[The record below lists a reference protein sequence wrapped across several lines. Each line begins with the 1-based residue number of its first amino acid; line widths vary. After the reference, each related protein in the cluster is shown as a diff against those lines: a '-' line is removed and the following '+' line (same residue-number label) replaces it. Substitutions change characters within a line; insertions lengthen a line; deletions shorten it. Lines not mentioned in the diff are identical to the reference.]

1 MTEPTITPELVAKH
15 NLTPDEYAK
24 VLEILGRPPSYTE
37 LGIFSV
43 MWSEHCSYKN
53 TRPLLKTFPTK
64 SPKIL
69 VGAGEEN
76 AGIIDIGD
84 GLAIAF
90 KIESHNHPSAVEPF
104 QGAATGV
111 GGIVRDIFTMGARPI
126 CSVNSLRFG
135 PITDEL
141 GSARGPRAESG
152 GPPDSSK
159 IQASLENG
167 LDEQGLRRDAEN
179 GTRAAC
185 ATQTDGDEIAVKNN
199 RRLFAGV
206 VSGIAHYGNC
216 FGIPTVAGEVYFD
229 KSYEGNPL
237 VNAFCLGVLRHDQIA
252 RGAAKGIGN
261 PVFYVG
267 PATGRDGLAGA
278 AFASQDLTEES
289 AEKQRGAVQVGDPFM
304 EKLVC
309 EACLELLAT
318 GAVAGIQDMG
328 AAGLTCS
335 TCETAARAGTGIEIE
350 LDKVP
355 QRAPNM
361 SSYDL
366 MLSESQERMLI
377 IVHKGREEEVK
388 RIFDKWDLPWSE
400 IGFVTDTARMVVKQ
414 HGGIVADI
422 PAKKIADES
431 PVYQRE
437 AREPAYLAAVRAFTM
452 EGIADCQSP
461 IADLKRLLAWPTI
474 ASKNWVYRQYDH
486 MVRDNSV
493 VCPGSDAAVLRIKA
507 DCVPTP
513 GGIGGALTDHASPVT
528 DKYIAISVDGNGSYV
543 YLDPYEGGKIVVTE
557 AARNLACSGAVPL
570 GATDNLNYGN
580 PHNPELF
587 WQLQESVRGLA
598 DACRAFNAPI
608 TGGNCSLYNQSPAGP
623 IDPTPTVAMVGL
635 IEKPEHITT
644 QWFKDAGDAI
654 ILLGEPVD
662 LGDPLLGLGGSAYL
676 QVVHGKKT
684 GTPPRCD
691 LETAKTLHTT
701 LLGLIQAGGIKSA
714 HDCSEGGLAVALAE
728 GCISRYEARGTPK
741 LIGATVDLSNV
752 GPASRRPS
760 LDAPEGEELSQ
771 RDTGASRLD
780 ALLFGE
786 TQSRVVVS
794 CAPLDAVKLVER
806 AKLLGV
812 PALRI
817 GSVGGDALT
826 LKTAAGEFSTA
837 LTELHDGWW
846 NSIARAMA

>member
-1 MTEPTITPELVAKH
+1 MTEPAITPELVAKH
-15 NLTPDEYAK
+15 NLTPEEYAHAK
-24 VLEILGRPPSYTE
+24 EILGGREPSYTE

-111 GGIVRDIFTMGARPI
+111 GGIVRDIFTMGARPV
-126 CSVNSLRFG
+126 CAVNSLRFG
-135 PITDEL
+135 PITENEM
-141 GSARGPRAESG
+141 GSARVPRAESG
-152 GPPDSSK
+152 VAPDSSTTQTSQK
-159 IQASLENG
+159 NN
-167 LDEQGLRRDAEN
+167 LDEQNLRRDAEN
-179 GTRAAC
+179 GTRDAC
-185 ATQTDGDEIAVKNN
+185 APQNEISKSQIQNN

-216 FGIPTVAGEVYFD
+216 FGIPTIAGEVYFD

-237 VNAFCLGVLRHDQIA
+237 VNAFCLGVLRHEQIA

-278 AFASQDLTEES
+278 TFASKDLTEES
-289 AEKQRGAVQVGDPFM
+289 AEQQRGAVQVGDPFM

-318 GAVAGIQDMG
+318 GCVAGIQDMG

-361 SSYDL
+361 TSYEI

-377 IVHKGREEEVK
+377 IVHKGREAEVK
-388 RIFDKWDLPWSE
+388 RIFDKWDLPWAE
-400 IGFVTDTARMVVKQ
+400 VGFVTDTGRMVVR
-414 HGGIVADI
+414 HGGKIVADI

-437 AREPAYLAAVRAFTM
+437 SSEPEYLKEVRAFRLD
-452 EGIADCQSP
+452 GIPDSQSP
-461 IADLKRLLAWPTI
+461 ISDLLKLLAWPSI

-486 MVRDNSV
+486 QVRDGSV
-493 VCPGSDAAVLRIKA
+493 VLPGSDAAVIRIKSDSIPVMTA
-507 DCVPTP
+507 ELKAKIGDAKVSEKLIAMTVDC
-513 GGIGGALTDHASPVT
+513 
-528 DKYIAISVDGNGSYV
+528 NGVYV
-543 YLDPYEGGKIVVTE
+543 YLDPYEGAKAVVTE
-557 AARNLACSGAVPL
+557 ACRNLACSGAVPL
-570 GATDNLNYGN
+570 GATDNLNMAN
-580 PHNPELF
+580 PHKPELF
-587 WQLQESVRGLA
+587 WQMRESVRGLA
-598 DACRAFNAPI
+598 EACKFFNAPV
-608 TGGNCSLYNQSPAGP
+608 TGGNCSLYNQNPSGP
-623 IDPTPTVAMVGL
+623 IDPTPTVAVVG
-635 IEKPEHITT
+635 IVEKPEHVTT
-644 QWFKDAGDAI
+644 QWFKDEGDAI
-654 ILLGEPVD
+654 ILLGEIVD
-662 LGDPLLGLGGSAYL
+662 ASDPILGLGGSAYL
-676 QVVHGKKT
+676 QVIHGKKT
-684 GTPPRCD
+684 GSPPQCD

-701 LLGLIQAGGIKSA
+701 LLGLIQSGLVKSA
-714 HDCSEGGLAVALAE
+714 HDCSDGGVAVALAE
-728 GCISRYEARGTPK
+728 SCISQLIARETPR
-741 LIGATVDLSNV
+741 LIGATIDLSSV
-752 GPASRRPS
+752 AASRESADKNRDES
-760 LDAPEGEELSQ
+760 ALS
-771 RDTGASRLD
+771 RGAATIRLD

-794 CAPLDAVKLVER
+794 CKPLDAVKVVER
-806 AKLLGV
+806 AKLMGV
-812 PALRI
+812 PAVQI
-817 GSVGGDALT
+817 GKVGGDKLT
-826 LKTAAGEFSTA
+826 VKTASGEFFTP
-837 LTELHDGWW
+837 LTELHDAWW

>member
-1 MTEPTITPELVAKH
+1 MTEPSITPELVAKH
-15 NLTPDEYAK
+15 NLTPEEYKK
-24 VLEILGRPPSYTE
+24 VLEVLGRTPSYTE

-84 GLAIAF
+84 DLAIAF

-111 GGIVRDIFTMGARPI
+111 GGIIRDIFTMGARPVCAI
-126 CSVNSLRFG
+126 NSLRFG
-135 PITDEL
+135 PITATNGETN
-141 GSARGPRAESG
+141 GKANGEGA
-152 GPPDSSK
+152 
-159 IQASLENG
+159 IEN
-167 LDEQGLRRDAEN
+167 N
-179 GTRAAC
+179 
-185 ATQTDGDEIAVKNN
+185 K
-199 RRLFAGV
+199 RLFACV
-206 VSGIAHYGNC
+206 VNGIAHYGNC
-216 FGIPTVAGEVYFD
+216 FGIPTIAGEIYFD

-237 VNAFCLGVLRHDQIA
+237 VNAFCLGVLKHSQIA
-252 RGAAKGIGN
+252 RGAAKGLGN

-289 AEKQRGAVQVGDPFM
+289 AEQQRGAVQVGDPFM

-355 QRAPNM
+355 QRVPNM
-361 SSYDL
+361 SSYEI

-388 RIFDKWDLPWSE
+388 RVFDKWDLPWSE
-400 IGFVTDTARMVVKQ
+400 IGFVTDTGRMVVKQ
-414 HGGIVADI
+414 HGQLVADI

-437 AREPAYLAAVRAFTM
+437 SREPDYLKEVRAFQLSS
-452 EGIADCQSP
+452 IADTKSP
-461 IADLKRLLAWPTI
+461 AEDLKKLLAWPSI

-486 MVRDNSV
+486 MVRDGSV
-493 VCPGSDAAVLRIKA
+493 ICPGSDAAVIRIKSDSLPDA
-507 DCVPTP
+507 DTGTAPS
-513 GGIGGALTDHASPVT
+513 L
-528 DKYIAISVDGNGSYV
+528 KEKLIAMTVDCNGTYV
-543 YLDPYEGGKIVVTE
+543 YLDPYEGGKAAVTE
-557 AARNLACSGAVPL
+557 ACRNLACSGAVPL
-570 GATDNLNYGN
+570 GVTDNLNFGN
-580 PHNPELF
+580 PLKPELF
-587 WQLQESVRGLA
+587 WQLKESVRGLA
-598 DACRAFNAPI
+598 EACRAFNAPV

-623 IDPTPTVAMVGL
+623 IDPTPTVAVVGL
-635 IEKPEHITT
+635 IEKPEYVTT
-644 QWFKDAGDAI
+644 QWFKDEGDAI
-654 ILLGEPVD
+654 ILLGE
-662 LGDPLLGLGGSAYL
+662 LTNAKDPLLGLGGSAYL
-676 QVVHGKKT
+676 QVIQGKKT
-684 GTPPRCD
+684 GTPPPCD

-701 LLGLIQAGGIKSA
+701 LLGLIQSGLIKSA
-714 HDCSEGGLAVALAE
+714 HDCSEGGLAGCVAE
-728 GCISRYEARGTPK
+728 SCISQLVARETPR
-741 LIGATVDLSNV
+741 LIGATIDLS
-752 GPASRRPS
+752 A
-760 LDAPEGEELSQ
+760 LKAPEGQ
-771 RDTGASRLD
+771 PPVRLD

-786 TQSRVVVS
+786 TQSRVVVT
-794 CAPLDAVKLVER
+794 CAPLDALKVVER
-806 AKLLGV
+806 AKLMGV
-812 PALRI
+812 PARQI
-817 GSVGGDALT
+817 GSVGGDKLAFQT
-826 LKTAAGEFSTA
+826 SDREFTAPLS
-837 LTELHDGWW
+837 ELHDGWW
-846 NSIARAMA
+846 NTIARAMA